1 LTLPIRLPSRAAVAC
16 RRNSPGPTSKLAR
29 RCSTIEPERPPK
41 RKRGCRQAY
50 ELRHK
55 GCDLYVH
62 KQAINTNTSSRK
74 MLFQMLGVFAE
85 FEREIVR
92 ERSMAGQQ
100 RARAFD
106 RVPVATLS
114 GEPN

>member
-1 LTLPIRLPSRAAVAC
+1 
-16 RRNSPGPTSKLAR
+16 
-29 RCSTIEPERPPK
+29 
-41 RKRGCRQAY
+41 
-50 ELRHK
+50 
-55 GCDLYVH
+55 
-62 KQAINTNTSSRK
+62 
-74 MLFQMLGVFAE
+74 MLGVFAE